1 MEYTIKSTNA
11 SLSARTLGGEL
22 LSYKKDGKEY
32 VWTGDE
38 NFWTGHA
45 PGLFP
50 FVSSLKDGKV
60 EIAGE
65 MYYSKPKHGFLR
77 TSEMEL
83 VEKTE
88 TSMTFELH
96 ENEETKKIYPYD
108 FAFLQTHTLT
118 EDGFTTTFTVKNT
131 DSRDIEFCLGGHP
144 GFLLEDGVENYD
156 LVFEQEENCDVYHTN
171 ADSLFSYD
179 FKVDRRL
186 EGNKWTL
193 KHSDFDTLDA
203 LFFNDAK
210 SKKVSLVRKD
220 GTKHLTFDFNGFD
233 VLVIWTMPGKKA
245 PYLCLEPWNGLPA
258 LTDESGKFSDKPYL
272 RTLKPGEEYSVSY
285 NVKV

>member
-1 MEYTIKSTNA
+1 MFFRYGLLQQELCHGTSGDSGIRIHHLAPVAHFGDHLHGAVVSIGGNQRAVGAGSPAYVDGA
-11 SLSARTLGGEL
+11 GSAGAPQGNSVGRHEL
-22 LSYKKDGKEY
+22 
-32 VWTGDE
+32 
-38 NFWTGHA
+38 
-45 PGLFP
+45 
-50 FVSSLKDGKV
+50 
-60 EIAGE
+60 
-65 MYYSKPKHGFLR
+65 R
-77 TSEMEL
+77 
-83 VEKTE
+83 
-88 TSMTFELH
+88 
-96 ENEETKKIYPYD
+96 
-108 FAFLQTHTLT
+108 
-118 EDGFTTTFTVKNT
+118 
-131 DSRDIEFCLGGHP
+131 
-144 GFLLEDGVENYD
+144 LLEDGVENYD